1 MDNTSDYNQKIS
13 TNLDTIEP
21 QHPPPPKKKDEIY
34 AFQSTHRSIIRNCRI
49 INNWTSLPRIVSR
62 SYSWSCYSPP

>member
-21 QHPPPPKKKDEIY
+21 QHPPPPPKKKMKFMHSNQLTAVSLEIVE
-34 AFQSTHRSIIRNCRI
+34 
-49 INNWTSLPRIVSR
+49 SLTTGLL
-62 SYSWSCYSPP
+62 CLE

>member
-21 QHPPPPKKKDEIY
+21 QQPPPSPKKKMKFMHSNQLTAVSLEIVE
-34 AFQSTHRSIIRNCRI
+34 
-49 INNWTSLPRIVSR
+49 SLTTGLL
-62 SYSWSCYSPP
+62 CLE